1 MKLNK
6 QIKTTMSLAA
16 AKGTLGLF
24 TTAALLAGFVGSES
38 AHAASVAIEG
48 SGWNEDIIMQAG
60 ETYAS
65 SDKQGTLAWFT
76 EGYAAANITSGTYQQ
91 GVPDSGAITLEG
103 KAFQFESYDA
113 PNAFSDLVDGTFTL
127 DTPASFTEISVL
139 GTEIAG
145 GVNLTL
151 NFSDASSTAWNIGA
165 GAFDGTWINPGT
177 TLNPGMT
184 ANGTATGGWS
194 GAMGVETFVLSPA
207 DQAKTLVSID
217 LDFGNAIVW
226 GFSGEAVPEPTTTA
240 LLGLGGLALILRRR
254 K

>member
-1 MKLNK
+1 ML
-6 QIKTTMSLAA
+6 IEKTQTLA
-16 AKGTLGLF
+16 LF

-48 SGWNEDIIMQAG
+48 SGWNEDIILEVG
-60 ETYAS
+60 ETYAGHGS
-65 SDKQGTLAWFT
+65 QAGLAWFT

-103 KAFQFESYDA
+103 KAFQFESNDA
-113 PNAFSDLVDGTFTL
+113 PNAFSDNVDGTFTL

-139 GTEIAG
+139 GTEIATG
-145 GVNLTL
+145 GVKLTL
-151 NFSDASSTAWNIGA
+151 NFSDASSTDLNSGNFVT
-165 GAFDGTWINPGT
+165 FDGNWTTPGT

-184 ANGTATGGWS
+184 NTGTATGTWP

-217 LDFGNAIVW
+217 LDFSNGIVW
-226 GFSGEAVPEPTTTA
+226 GFSGEAVPEPGSLA
-240 LLGLGGLALILRRR
+240 LLGLGGLLIARRR
-254 K
+254 RG